1 MNREDV
7 IVEKTYTIETRNK
20 GRITVRRTERQL
32 TLMIVMDDY
41 DQTLDNLR
49 TERDKYICDRVKY
62 YSITEKIRYMRKE
75 LARLGKEFWEI
86 DERINPE
93 YHDPASWDRDAL
105 DDNNKYVSSH
115 DIKIINEVFNRR
127 S

>member
-105 DDNNKYVSSH
+105 DDQQ
-115 DIKIINEVFNRR
+115 
-127 S
+127 